1 MPRAAWLALGGL
13 GAALLAGPLP
23 LPSGALPLLVGAAA
37 LLLLGGWVA
46 AAGPRRAQVA
56 AVAAGAVL
64 VLLRA
69 AIPLAVSPTAPRTA
83 APTGAWD
90 WTATVQSVSAPSAG
104 DQRAMVL
111 ATIGPGSGGDGQPTA
126 PGDRGPYRLWAQLP
140 RYPSIAP
147 GDRITFHG
155 RIEPIPRDGGF
166 GSYLDRLGAAGTI
179 RAVRLTLEAPP
190 GGLGAWLERLRRTV
204 DGWIAAVL
212 PEPQAGLATAIVIG
226 LRDRVDRDV
235 AAAFTSAGLSHV
247 VAISGWNIALVGATI
262 GAFLHAAPRRRRAIM
277 TALAVAAYTL
287 LAGAS
292 PSVLRAALMAAV
304 VLLARELG
312 RPGQASAALGLA
324 CLAMLLLDPG
334 VVGDPGFQLS
344 VAATAG
350 LVAWASGLAARLRR
364 AAPSTIPDSLIEA
377 LAISLAAQAATLPIV
392 VLQFSRL
399 SLVSPAANLAA
410 APLVAPVMLAGVL
423 AALAGAVLTAGL
435 PGLLLVP
442 ITVLGS
448 LLVGALIALAE
459 AAAALPFASLE
470 LPPPWP
476 PMVAAASGIAILG
489 LAHGRVR
496 RTVGRAVGRTVGR
509 FGGPFGGRRTAPMVA
524 NARRSGGPARPGPQ
538 RRLTAYAVVALTVA
552 LVPLGLSLSAR
563 PDGRLHVA
571 VLDVGQGDAI
581 LLTGD
586 RGGRILIDTGPDP
599 DRVLR
604 LLDGRVPAWDRHLA
618 LLVLTHPHEDHVG
631 GAALL
636 LERYRVDAI
645 AEPGMRGPGPG
656 YAALSAVVAARGIPD
671 RHLARGDRITLD
683 GAVMLVVWPLAGSV
697 PSQAP
702 DDGRA
707 INDASIVIDVRFGAR
722 RLLLTGDAEDDVDPQ
737 LLADG
742 LGTASVDVL
751 KVAHHGSRTA
761 TSAALLA
768 ALRPAVAIISVGA
781 HNLYGHPAPETL
793 ARLEAVGARTYRTD
807 RDGTVEI
814 ETDGHELRATAE
826 REATPALA
834 LGGPTI
840 AAVGPASPERVAS
853 GLLATAPGLPI
864 GLALSAQ
871 PGVPRIRP
879 WPSRPGAK
887 PPPSSSPARHHRGS
901 SPMSP
906 RWPRSPPS
914 WARGSRPGA
923 MPSTAGWSRPPPCS
937 TTSTNS
943 CPRET
948 LACPWGTA
956 TLARA
961 G

>member
-1 MPRAAWLALGGL
+1 MPRAGWLALGGL

-23 LPSGALPLLVGAAA
+23 LPAGALPLLLGATALVLLSGWIAA
-37 LLLLGGWVA
+37 P
-46 AAGPRRAQVA
+46 GPRRAQVA
-56 AVAAGAVL
+56 AVAAGAAL

-69 AIPLAVSPTAPRTA
+69 AIPLAASPASLLTA
-83 APTGAWD
+83 APTGSFA
-90 WTATVQSVSAPSAG
+90 WTATVESVSAPSAG

-111 ATIGPGSGGDGQPTA
+111 ATTEAGPGGEVRPA
-126 PGDRGPYRLWAQLP
+126 EPGAQGPYRLWAQLP

-147 GDRITFHG
+147 GDRITFRG
-155 RIEPIPRDGGF
+155 RVEPISGDGGF
-166 GSYLDRLGAAGTI
+166 RSYLDRLGAAGTI
-179 RAVRLTLEAPP
+179 RGVGLTLGSPAGDP
-190 GGLGAWLERLRRTV
+190 GTWLERLRRMV

-262 GAFLHAAPRRRRAIM
+262 GAFLHAAPRRRRAIV

-312 RPGQASAALGLA
+312 RPGQARAALGLA

-334 VVGDPGFQLS
+334 VVSDAGFQLS

-350 LVAWASGLAARLRR
+350 LVGWGSGLAARLRR
-364 AAPSTIPDSLIEA
+364 AAPSIVPDSLVEA

-410 APLVAPVMLAGVL
+410 APLVAPVMLAGIL
-423 AALAGAVLTAGL
+423 AALAGAILTAGL

-442 ITVLGS
+442 VTVLGS

-476 PMVAAASGIAILG
+476 PVVAAASGVAILG
-489 LAHGRVR
+489 LAHGGVR
-496 RTVGRAVGRTVGR
+496 RTIGRSVGRRGPTTVSR
-509 FGGPFGGRRTAPMVA
+509 PRRPG
-524 NARRSGGPARPGPQ
+524 SPARPGRQ
-538 RRLTAYAVVALTVA
+538 RQLTAFAVMALAVA
-552 LVPLGLSLSAR
+552 LVPMGLGLSAR

-586 RGGRILIDTGPDP
+586 RGGRMLIDTGPDP
-599 DRVLR
+599 DRILR
-604 LLDGRVPAWDRHLA
+604 LLDARIPAWDRRLA

-656 YAALSAVVAARGIPD
+656 YAALSAVVAARSIPD
-671 RHLARGDRITLD
+671 RRLARGDRITLD
-683 GAVMLVVWPLAGSV
+683 GATMLVRWPVAGSV
-697 PSQAP
+697 PSEAP

-707 INDASIVIDVRFGAR
+707 INDASIVIDLRFGAR
-722 RLLLTGDAEDDVDPQ
+722 RVLLTGDAEDDVDPQ

-742 LGTASVDVL
+742 LGTAPVDVL

-807 RDGTVEI
+807 RDGTVE
-814 ETDGHELRATAE
+814 
-826 REATPALA
+826 
-834 LGGPTI
+834 
-840 AAVGPASPERVAS
+840 V
-853 GLLATAPGLPI
+853 
-864 GLALSAQ
+864 
-871 PGVPRIRP
+871 
-879 WPSRPGAK
+879 
-887 PPPSSSPARHHRGS
+887 
-901 SPMSP
+901 
-906 RWPRSPPS
+906 
-914 WARGSRPGA
+914 
-923 MPSTAGWSRPPPCS
+923 ST
-937 TTSTNS
+937 
-943 CPRET
+943 
-948 LACPWGTA
+948 
-956 TLARA
+956 
-961 G
+961 